1 MSAFRGGFVIVGVG
15 IDIVDVV
22 RMEASI
28 RKGSDRFLERVF
40 TPSEQDRA
48 ARGPARFSEL
58 AALFAAKEAALK
70 ALGTGWSEGI
80 AWREIEVVA
89 GEGGGHSLAI
99 AGRAGEIARG
109 LGVRRAHLS
118 LCGGMRMAA
127 AVVVLEGAA

>member
-15 IDIVDVV
+15 IDIVDVG

-28 RKGSDRFLERVF
+28 RKGNDRFLERVF
-40 TPSEQDRA
+40 TPSEQGRA
-48 ARGPARFSEL
+48 AHDPAAL

-80 AWREIEVVA
+80 AWRDIEVVP
-89 GEGGGHSLAI
+89 GDEGGHSLAI

-118 LCGGMRMAA
+118 LHGGIRMAA